1 MSTRRVVGC
10 MTGSSLDGLDVA
22 LVTIEGRGLAMRA
35 RFVRGRSTPLGSVG
49 PLLRR
54 LAEQRAMTAREVC
67 AVQRDFAMLH
77 ARAIEALLDGESCDL
92 VCVHGQTVFHE
103 PPLSWQVMQPAPI
116 AHALGV
122 PVVYDLR
129 QADLAAGGQGAP
141 ITPLADWVLF
151 RDATSPVSVINLGG
165 FCNIT
170 NLPAG
175 GDEAIDRIEAMD
187 VCACNQLLDAIARAR
202 LGCGYDADGATAM
215 NGAIVPRVY
224 DDAKRLLVRQA
235 ESGRSLGT
243 GDELAAWMDAH
254 ADVASE
260 DLLRSACEA
269 IAEVI
274 VRRGVALDSRRVL
287 LAGGGTMNRALIA
300 AIRERAQGRTAS
312 TTDEAGVPAAYREA
326 ACFAVLG
333 SLCQD
338 GVPITLPHVTRCT
351 NPAPVSGVWVYP
363 SRERPA

>member
-10 MTGSSLDGLDVA
+10 MTGTSLDGLDVA

-49 PLLRR
+49 PSLRR
-54 LAEQRAMTAREVC
+54 LAEQQAMTAREVC
-67 AVQRDFAMLH
+67 SAQHDFALLH
-77 ARAIEALLDGESCDL
+77 VRAIEALLDSEACDI

-129 QADLAAGGQGAP
+129 QADLAADGQGAP

-151 RDATSPVSVINLGG
+151 RDETLPVSVVNLGG

-175 GDEAIDRIEAMD
+175 EAEAIDRIDAMD

-202 LGCGYDADGATAM
+202 LGCGYDTDGATAM

-224 DDAKRLLVRQA
+224 DDAKRLLERQA

-243 GDELAAWMDAH
+243 GDELAAWVDAH
-254 ADVASE
+254 ADAASE
-260 DLLRSACEA
+260 DLLRSAGEA

-274 VRRGVALDSRRVL
+274 VRRGVASDSRQVL

-300 AIRERAQGRTAS
+300 AISERAQGRS
-312 TTDEAGVPAAYREA
+312 VCTTDEAGVPAAYREA

-333 SLCQD
+333 ALCQD
-338 GVPITLPHVTRCT
+338 GVPITLPHVTRCSS
-351 NPAPVSGVWVYP
+351 PAPVSGAWVYP
-363 SRERPA
+363 ARGRSA